1 MGETEIGRF
10 MRLRNQLVIG
20 AENFGR
26 DENLFP
32 VLIPTISKDMEEQL
46 ELAHKVV
53 DVVDGANREI
63 WVTPLRYS
71 ADKPE
76 RFYAQVRFSARKKK
90 FQQNVYVNHKLEEN
104 IYLLYLMNSV
114 HEKNITN
121 QRICNV
127 L

>member
-1 MGETEIGRF
+1 
-10 MRLRNQLVIG
+10 
-20 AENFGR
+20 
-26 DENLFP
+26 
-32 VLIPTISKDMEEQL
+32 MEEQL

-53 DVVDGANREI
+53 DVVDGANRKT

-71 ADKPE
+71 VDKPE

-90 FQQNVYVNHKLEEN
+90 FQQNVYVNHKLEEI